1 MSYRIV
7 YNEMPVLRGSA
18 DWRQRTAWSEDFTS
32 EHQALGRARELLET
46 GEHHSVAVHDHS
58 GNELSGVRLQLKLGG
73 FSGD

>member
-32 EHQALGRARELLET
+32 EHQALGRARELLARIIHEGSAT
-46 GEHHSVAVHDHS
+46 A
-58 GNELSGVRLQLKLGG
+58 L
-73 FSGD
+73 